1 MYEHHDGPDGAAGL
15 EKEDP
20 AAVEEEEDGE
30 AELDRVAGG
39 LDVMES
45 KIMMIISDQLWPG
58 VDGPTAFVADLIAV
72 WISCYSCARAS
83 LSFWSYGLRGAV
95 LR

>member
-1 MYEHHDGPDGAAGL
+1 MILKLGFLSTGRVAHLMTTLANFKFALYIPDIAVGVYEHHDGPDGAAGL

-39 LDVMES
+39 LD
-45 KIMMIISDQLWPG
+45 MIEIIIRMIVSDQM
-58 VDGPTAFVADLIAV
+58 
-72 WISCYSCARAS
+72 
-83 LSFWSYGLRGAV
+83 
-95 LR
+95 